1 MTLNI
6 DITLMVVNEES
17 HSRREQKYLS
27 RSKLF
32 LPSGESGGSSVYYFQ
47 TVGSE
52 LSSKYLSIIF

>member
-1 MTLNI
+1 
-6 DITLMVVNEES
+6 MVVNEES